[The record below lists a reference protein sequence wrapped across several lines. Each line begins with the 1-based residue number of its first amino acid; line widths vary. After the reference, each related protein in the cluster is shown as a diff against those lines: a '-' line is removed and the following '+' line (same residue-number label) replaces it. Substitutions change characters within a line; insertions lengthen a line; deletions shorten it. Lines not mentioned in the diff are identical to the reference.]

1 MNLNQVHL
9 IGRVTK
15 QPELKSLSGG
25 TQVVSFGLATNNIY
39 KNKAGEKVEE
49 ADFHNVTAFGKLAET
64 IAQYVV
70 KGQELYVS
78 GRIKYESWDKT
89 DGTGKGYRTS
99 IIAGN
104 FQFGQKPKDAPASA
118 GAPKS
123 TAPEYPAEDIDV
135 DDIPF

>member
-15 QPELKSLSGG
+15 EPELKALSGG
-25 TQVVSFGLATNNIY
+25 TQVVSFGLATNNVY
-39 KNKAGEKVEE
+39 KNRDGEKVEE
-49 ADFHNVTAFGKLAET
+49 VDFHNVTAFGKLAET

-104 FQFGQKPKDAPASA
+104 FQFGQKPKDAGDSPPASQE
-118 GAPKS
+118 AP
-123 TAPEYPAEDIDV
+123 PADDI
-135 DDIPF
+135 DDIPY

>member
-1 MNLNQVHL
+1 MNVNQVHL

-25 TQVVSFGLATNNIY
+25 TQVVSFGLATNNVY

-49 ADFHNVTAFGKLAET
+49 VDFHNVTAFGKLAET

-104 FQFGQKPKDAPASA
+104 FQFGQKPKDAPQGGTGGD
-118 GAPKS
+118 GAP
-123 TAPEYPAEDIDV
+123 PPPDDI
-135 DDIPF
+135 DDIPY